1 MYPFFSGGMPMKEVS
16 IQELQIN
23 PYTMFGKDWLTLTAG
38 NDSSGFNTMTV
49 SWGHIG
55 SIWDGGNGNHNMP
68 TVVCYVRP
76 SRYTKNFMD
85 SEEYF
90 TLSHF
95 PEEYKKALR
104 YLGSHSGRDEDK
116 VQKMGLTHVFADG
129 TTYFAEADLV
139 FICRKLYTQELTE
152 AGFADKEIISLNYPK
167 KDFHTLYIGE
177 IVKVLMAE

>member
-1 MYPFFSGGMPMKEVS
+1 MKEVS

-23 PYTMFGKDWLTLTAG
+23 PYTMFSKDWMTLTAG

-55 SIWDGGNGNHNMP
+55 SIWDGGNGKHNMP
-68 TVVCYVRP
+68 TVLCYVRP
-76 SRYTKNFMD
+76 SRYTKVFMD

-95 PEEYKKALR
+95 PEEYRKALN
-104 YLGSHSGRDEDK
+104 YLGSHSGRSENK
-116 VQKMGLTHVFADG
+116 VQTAGLTPVFYEN

-139 FICRKLYTQELTE
+139 FVCRKLYVQEMTE
-152 AGFADKEIISLNYPK
+152 AGFQDRDLITRNYPR